1 MCEKIKQV
9 SSTRDS
15 FSPCFQTPRKIKIKI
30 KHAVGFAFLMNSK
43 AGMDLEGGAGVCT
56 PPPSQ
61 DEAFLFVFVTSP
73 VSYAIPYWCTSS

>member
-56 PPPSQ
+56 PPLPR
-61 DEAFLFVFVTSP
+61 
-73 VSYAIPYWCTSS
+73 